1 MTYTPS
7 MVRRLLSG
15 YQRRAQGAR
24 QRQREDVLVQRA
36 SPLEEAPWAAS
47 SVVWCDLEEA
57 MQNLPFNWQAMVWEV
72 VCVGESSARNG
83 TKRYDWRRR
92 WADWWGIT
100 PGDVNKIVSNAIEEM
115 CDSLNGTLGYE
126 REAETTNEQD
136 FKRSE
141 LEFDNSLSRAVDLI

>member
-1 MTYTPS
+1 VGTAAGILSVRGEGMTYTPG

-24 QRQREDVLVQRA
+24 QRPPEDRLGTQQA
-36 SPLEEAPWAAS
+36 PLDEAPWASAS
-47 SVVWCDLEEA
+47 AVWCDIEQA
-57 MQNLPFNWQAMVWEV
+57 MQNLPFNWQAILWEV

-100 PGDVNKIVSNAIEEM
+100 PGDVNKVVSNAIEEM
-115 CDSLNGTLGYE
+115 CDSLNGV
-126 REAETTNEQD
+126 
-136 FKRSE
+136 SV
-141 LEFDNSLSRAVDLI
+141 DNSAM

>member
-1 MTYTPS
+1 MADMTYTPS

-47 SVVWCDLEEA
+47 SAVWCDLEVA
-57 MQNLPFNWQAMVWEV
+57 MQSLPFNWQAILWEV

-83 TKRYDWRRR
+83 TKRYDWRRQ
-92 WADWWGIT
+92 WAYWWDIK
-100 PGDVNKIVSNAIEEM
+100 PSDINKIVNDAIQEM
-115 CDSLNGTLGYE
+115 CDSLNGV
-126 REAETTNEQD
+126 AV
-136 FKRSE
+136 
-141 LEFDNSLSRAVDLI
+141 DNSLPVA